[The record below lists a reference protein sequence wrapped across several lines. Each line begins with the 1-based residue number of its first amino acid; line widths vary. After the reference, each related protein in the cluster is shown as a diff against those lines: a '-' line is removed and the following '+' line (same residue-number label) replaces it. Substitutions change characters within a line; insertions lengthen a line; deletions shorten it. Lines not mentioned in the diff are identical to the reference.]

1 LLTRTERLKPKT
13 EKPDAATE
21 GAAIRGDMIAVIRR
35 FVLFSESI
43 FDAAKSIALRIC
55 AGAISDGRPYRVN
68 VTELST
74 SQNRTY
80 GSFGTIRTI
89 RIRTVC

>member
-55 AGAISDGRPYRVN
+55 AGAISDGRPYRDN
-68 VTELST
+68 GKFLVTNSDE
-74 SQNRTY
+74 
-80 GSFGTIRTI
+80 FVIPK
-89 RIRTVC
+89 